1 MSLINQDITQI
12 TGITFVFV
20 CFFIIA
26 IAITINEKQRN
37 KINTMFIFPSFSLS
51 ISLFLVMFIFLSSVN
66 RIENKRR
73 NLRGNFAKRRIIKKI
88 QSLSLK
94 ERNL

>member
-12 TGITFVFV
+12 TRITFVFV

-37 KINTMFIFPSFSLS
+37 KINTMFIFPSFS
-51 ISLFLVMFIFLSSVN
+51 ISPLFLVMFIFLSSVN
-66 RIENKRR
+66 RIENERR
-73 NLRGNFAKRRIIKKI
+73 NLRGNFAKNNIKKF
-88 QSLSLK
+88 K
-94 ERNL
+94 V